1 MRLYWMLSA
10 HDMYTKQKI
19 FFPIHCSCFLLLWVC
34 LWACVWPHIVL
45 WMENNIII
53 SHARTHTLDQQR
65 EKKQQQRGNGNSS
78 STAQQNRSNS
88 FVFSLFLFTWWL
100 LLLSSLL
107 FFFHYWLGVFEFVR
121 FFSCLSLDIF
131 TNCCHPLNIPPHTR
145 TYTKALTFTY
155 SFTRRHVHTQ
165 THIAHWGTL
174 CECVFLWISSPL
186 VINIY
191 ILTCNCDQVLVCML
205 IQYIFGSIAYNF
217 IFVSFFFE
225 FLAIFF

>member
-1 MRLYWMLSA
+1 MATAAVQHNR
-10 HDMYTKQKI
+10 
-19 FFPIHCSCFLLLWVC
+19 
-34 LWACVWPHIVL
+34 
-45 WMENNIII
+45 
-53 SHARTHTLDQQR
+53 
-65 EKKQQQRGNGNSS
+65 
-78 STAQQNRSNS
+78 TAQIPLS
-88 FVFSLFLFTWWL
+88 FRYFFLRDDCCYYHHYY
-100 LLLSSLL
+100 

-165 THIAHWGTL
+165 THIAHWGAL